1 MKLIPSESS
10 APTQLLSRQHFVRI
24 SPLAA
29 TLMDLPASVANKR
42 LTAELSPLAATLT
55 KNRGVGGAPL
65 FVRSDNDAHPE
76 FANGGGAEG
85 FFSGLTLLYCCAP
98 RAFHNSFTTKRFR
111 TLSQNCRG
119 VAQQFPFWELFAG
132 HSAERPL
139 FSSSLFYGLHTL
151 PSFVSRNSFAC
162 HSYENCRVY
171 TNSSQNGTCQPA
183 YRGQDYPSH
192 RCALRLSNSS
202 TLEPFNSCTIRPH
215 FRVPCLFL
223 SDVFYLSGF
232 HGQRRELSKSSRNVA
247 TRLPGAHSA
256 QHRPQSDWAELSLA
270 RAVQRFSRLGDVAPH
285 AHPSRL
291 ARHTTSVLV
300 RVLSGTLRRSH
311 HISRLAHGFSG

>member
-1 MKLIPSESS
+1 MPAS
-10 APTQLLSRQHFVRI
+10 LSRPRLSQ
-24 SPLAA
+24 SPLRPP
-29 TLMDLPASVANKR
+29 TLQ
-42 LTAELSPLAATLT
+42 LS
-55 KNRGVGGAPL
+55 
-65 FVRSDNDAHPE
+65 
-76 FANGGGAEG
+76 
-85 FFSGLTLLYCCAP
+85 
-98 RAFHNSFTTKRFR
+98 
-111 TLSQNCRG
+111 
-119 VAQQFPFWELFAG
+119 
-132 HSAERPL
+132 
-139 FSSSLFYGLHTL
+139 
-151 PSFVSRNSFAC
+151 
-162 HSYENCRVY
+162 
-171 TNSSQNGTCQPA
+171 NSSTLEPF
-183 YRGQDYPSH
+183 
-192 RCALRLSNSS
+192 NSS

-311 HISRLAHGFSG
+311 HISRLAHGFSGANRRAASRLRQLFPAAANRRAGNGLSQAEPSLPLGHRRLAPRPDHRLPGRPGNRNHPLDCQRRD